1 MALQKLRF
9 RSAEIKHLVLKFCF
23 ILKDTWASFADSRSE
38 ISSQHG
44 MEKLETDTVFTT
56 ATNPAAL
63 PEGKTE
69 EEAVAIY
76 DNYDFNYEYNSAL
89 SITRY
94 REEVRLSSV
103 HRAG

>member
-1 MALQKLRF
+1 
-9 RSAEIKHLVLKFCF
+9 
-23 ILKDTWASFADSRSE
+23 
-38 ISSQHG
+38 

-56 ATNPAAL
+56 ATHPAAL

-94 REEVRLSSV
+94 RQEVRQSSV
-103 HRAG
+103 HRAGKLWSKISEIVKWMPNCFFIFFQKRERERRGIYFAT

>member
-1 MALQKLRF
+1 MEILRF
-9 RSAEIKHLVLKFCF
+9 IKQLTLKFCF

-38 ISSQHG
+38 ISSLSG

-56 ATNPAAL
+56 AAL

-94 REEVRLSSV
+94 REEVRQSSV

>member
-9 RSAEIKHLVLKFCF
+9 RSAEIKQLAPKFCF
-23 ILKDTWASFADSRSE
+23 ILKYTWASFADSRSE

-63 PEGKTE
+63 PDGKTE
-69 EEAVAIY
+69 DEAVAIY

-94 REEVRLSSV
+94 REEVRLLNV